1 MTLKPLISAK
11 QARENL
17 AEIEP
22 KYTPQEALVEAERCL
37 YCFDA
42 PCIMACP
49 TGIDIPGFIKKIASG
64 NLTGS
69 ARTILQANPLGASCA
84 RVCPTSALCEGGCV
98 MQDRDE
104 KPIKIGRLQRYAT
117 DHVFDN
123 KIKVLTA
130 PAKKTGKKIAVLGG
144 GPAGLGCAAELAQL
158 GHAVTIFEK
167 KPKAGGLNTYG
178 IAMYK
183 LTPETSLA
191 EVALVKSLGVE
202 IRTGTEVGKDV
213 TVAQL
218 EKQYDAIFV
227 GFGLGRT
234 YRLGI
239 PGEDLPE
246 VYEAL
251 DFIEL
256 LHTRPLDKV
265 PVGKRVAVIGC
276 GNTAIDAVT
285 QAKRLGATD
294 ATIIYRR
301 GEADMPAYPYEYELA
316 KKDGCSF
323 LFHAL
328 PVQVVAEKG
337 HMAGLKLART
347 KINAQ
352 GRVEVIKGSETVEN
366 FDMVIKALG
375 QEPQAKLMQKLFP
388 KVKLDKDGTVVRDA
402 ATGQTSVKHVF
413 AGGDCV
419 NGGREVVNAVAEGK
433 KAARG
438 IHKFL
443 LGEEVAGPVQGTRL
457 GVKGKPSGSGFD
469 QPVRIP
475 ELEAE
480 YYAKKK

>member
-1 MTLKPLISAK
+1 
-11 QARENL
+11 
-17 AEIEP
+17 
-22 KYTPQEALVEAERCL
+22 
-37 YCFDA
+37 
-42 PCIMACP
+42 
-49 TGIDIPGFIKKIASG
+49 
-64 NLTGS
+64 
-69 ARTILQANPLGASCA
+69 
-84 RVCPTSALCEGGCV
+84 
-98 MQDRDE
+98 
-104 KPIKIGRLQRYAT
+104 
-117 DHVFDN
+117 
-123 KIKVLTA
+123 
-130 PAKKTGKKIAVLGG
+130 
-144 GPAGLGCAAELAQL
+144 
-158 GHAVTIFEK
+158 
-167 KPKAGGLNTYG
+167 
-178 IAMYK
+178 
-183 LTPETSLA
+183 
-191 EVALVKSLGVE
+191 
-202 IRTGTEVGKDV
+202 
-213 TVAQL
+213 
-218 EKQYDAIFV
+218 V

-328 PVQVVAEKG
+328 PVEVVAEKG

-375 QEPQAKLMQKLFP
+375 QEPQA
-388 KVKLDKDGTVVRDA
+388 
-402 ATGQTSVKHVF
+402 
-413 AGGDCV
+413 
-419 NGGREVVNAVAEGK
+419 NG
-433 KAARG
+433 
-438 IHKFL
+438 
-443 LGEEVAGPVQGTRL
+443 
-457 GVKGKPSGSGFD
+457 
-469 QPVRIP
+469 
-475 ELEAE
+475 
-480 YYAKKK
+480 